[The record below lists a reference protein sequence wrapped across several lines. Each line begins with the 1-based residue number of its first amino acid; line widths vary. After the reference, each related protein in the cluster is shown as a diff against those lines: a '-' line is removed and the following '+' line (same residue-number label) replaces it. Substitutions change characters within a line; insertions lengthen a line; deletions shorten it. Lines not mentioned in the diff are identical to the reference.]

1 MCGIAGMA
9 GVSDSALL
17 DAMLKITRHRGPD
30 DRGTHLTNGTSPEFQ
45 AAIGC
50 NRLKVL
56 DLSSAGHQPMSSPDG
71 GVWVVYNGEIFN
83 FADLRE
89 ELCADG
95 WSFRSQSDTELLPL
109 LYLKYGDRMVEHLN
123 GIFAFAIWD
132 SRQQRLLVARDRMGV
147 KPLYYARAGSRLY
160 FASEVKSLLLAPEL
174 RAEIDPAALSEFLS
188 LLYVPNPGTM
198 FKNIL
203 KLEPG
208 CLLTWQDGKI
218 SIDRYWDS
226 SERIPPMHGDER
238 ELAQQCRAV
247 LKDSVRRQLVSD
259 VPVGFFLSGG
269 LDSSALLAC
278 AAEVHSGPLRCYTIA
293 FQKEHA
299 RMEQSG
305 DDRSYAKLV
314 AQRFGAEC
322 HELMVAPDVASLL
335 TKVIWHM
342 DDAVADPAAIATYLI
357 CREAKSD
364 ATVLLSG
371 QGADEVFGG
380 YRVHL
385 IPKLASRLRLL
396 PPTLRE
402 RFIPAALQA
411 VSGLGARMPSLNPGL
426 LMAACRFGGKTLRMS
441 GLTPQDQYIGMRS
454 YLDGME
460 LSSLLNP
467 DVLSA
472 SRPADLTLKEHFGAA
487 ASLEF
492 VDQML
497 YVDQQTFLP
506 DLNLAYTDKLSMAA
520 SIEVRVPFLDH
531 VVVDFMRQVPPELKL
546 HGYTQKYILK
556 KAMESVLPAEIV
568 SRRKAGFGLPVRSWL
583 QNELRE
589 MVGDLLSERRVR
601 ERGLFQ
607 PGAVARMVR
616 ENGRSRDYTLPL
628 WSLLTLELW
637 QQVFLDENRSVGIP
651 NAHLD

>member
-1 MCGIAGMA
+1 
-9 GVSDSALL
+9 
-17 DAMLKITRHRGPD
+17 MLKITRHRGPD
-30 DRGTHLTNGTSPEFQ
+30 DRGTYLTKGDSPELQ
-45 AAIGC
+45 VAIGS

-56 DLSSAGHQPMSSPDG
+56 DLSSAGHQPMSSPG
-71 GVWVVYNGEIFN
+71 GEVWVVYNGEIFN
-83 FADLRE
+83 FAALRD
-89 ELCADG
+89 ELRADG
-95 WSFRSQSDTELLPL
+95 LSFRSQTDTEVLPL

-174 RAEIDPAALSEFLS
+174 RAEMDPAALSEFLS

-208 CLLTWQDGKI
+208 CRLTWQAGKI

-226 SERIPPMHGDER
+226 SERIPWIPGDER
-238 ELAQQCRAV
+238 ELAQQCRTV
-247 LKDSVRRQLVSD
+247 LKDAVRRQLMSD

-293 FQKEHA
+293 FQREHA

-314 AQRFGAEC
+314 AERFGAEC
-322 HELMVAPDVASLL
+322 HELVVAPDVASLL

-371 QGADEVFGG
+371 QGADELFGG

-385 IPKLASRLRLL
+385 ISTLARRLRLMPSIL
-396 PPTLRE
+396 CEERSHARCAPGGFPPPGPWR
-402 RFIPAALQA
+402 
-411 VSGLGARMPSLNPGL
+411 ARMPGLNPGL

-467 DVLSA
+467 DVLGA
-472 SRPADLTLKEHFGAA
+472 SRPPDRILKKHFGAA
-487 ASLEF
+487 ASLDF

-506 DLNLAYTDKLSMAA
+506 DLNLTYTDKQSMAA

-531 VVVDFMRQVPPELKL
+531 VVVDFMRQLPPELKL
-546 HGYTQKYILK
+546 HGYTQKYMLDG
-556 KAMESVLPAEIV
+556 
-568 SRRKAGFGLPVRSWL
+568 RRRFTEDTL
-583 QNELRE
+583 
-589 MVGDLLSERRVR
+589 
-601 ERGLFQ
+601 
-607 PGAVARMVR
+607 
-616 ENGRSRDYTLPL
+616 RSRDEFPAEKPALDCRCVAGCRMSCERWLATCFRNGGCESVVCSSLAPL
-628 WSLLTLELW
+628 RE
-637 QQVFLDENRSVGIP
+637 
-651 NAHLD
+651 

>member
-1 MCGIAGMA
+1 
-9 GVSDSALL
+9 
-17 DAMLKITRHRGPD
+17 
-30 DRGTHLTNGTSPEFQ
+30 
-45 AAIGC
+45 
-50 NRLKVL
+50 
-56 DLSSAGHQPMSSPDG
+56 
-71 GVWVVYNGEIFN
+71 
-83 FADLRE
+83 LRE
-89 ELCADG
+89 ELLAGGC
-95 WSFRSQSDTELLPL
+95 SFRSHSDTEVLPL

-132 SRQQRLLVARDRMGV
+132 TRQQRLLVARDRMGV

-160 FASEVKSLLLAPEL
+160 FASEIKSLLLAPEL
-174 RAEIDPAALSEFLS
+174 RPEIDPAALSEFLS

-198 FKNIL
+198 FKNVL
-203 KLEPG
+203 KLQPG
-208 CLLTWQDGKI
+208 CLLTWQDGKV

-226 SERIPPMHGDER
+226 SERMPRMRGAEQ
-238 ELAQQCRAV
+238 ELAQQCRTV
-247 LKDSVRRQLVSD
+247 LKDAVRRQLVSD

-269 LDSSALLAC
+269 LDSSTLLAC

-293 FQKEHA
+293 FQRKHA
-299 RMEQSG
+299 RMEQSS
-305 DDRSYAKLV
+305 DDLSYAKLV
-314 AQRFGAEC
+314 AERFGAQC
-322 HELMVAPDVASLL
+322 HELVVAPDVAALL

-342 DDAVADPAAIATYLI
+342 EDAVADPAAIATYLI
-357 CREAKSD
+357 CREAKSE

-371 QGADEVFGG
+371 QGADEIFGG

-385 IPKLASRLRLL
+385 IRKLARRLRLL
-396 PPTLRE
+396 PAILRE
-402 RFIPAALQA
+402 KILPSALQA
-411 VSGLGARMPSLNPGL
+411 VSGLGARVPRLNPGL

-454 YLDGME
+454 YLDGTE

-467 DVLSA
+467 EVLGA
-472 SRPADLTLKEHFGAA
+472 SRPPDLMLKKHFRAA
-487 ASLEF
+487 ASLDF

-506 DLNLAYTDKLSMAA
+506 DLNLTYTDKQSMAA

-531 VVVDFMRQVPPELKL
+531 VVVDFMRQLPPELKL

-556 KAMESVLPAEIV
+556 KAMENVLPQEVI
-568 SRRKAGFGLPVRSWL
+568 SRRKAAFGLPVRSWL

-616 ENGRSRDYTLPL
+616 ENGRSRDYTLQL

-637 QQVFLDENRSVGIP
+637 QQVFVDENRSVGQ

>member
-9 GVSDSALL
+9 GVRDSALL

-30 DRGTHLTNGTSPEFQ
+30 DRGTYLTNGDSPEFQ
-45 AAIGC
+45 AAIGS

-56 DLSSAGHQPMSSPDG
+56 DLSSAGHQPMSSPG
-71 GVWVVYNGEIFN
+71 GEVWVVYNGEIFN
-83 FADLRE
+83 FAALRD
-89 ELCADG
+89 ELRADG
-95 WSFRSQSDTELLPL
+95 LSFHSQTDTEVLPL

-132 SRQQRLLVARDRMGV
+132 SRKQRLLVARDRMGV

-174 RAEIDPAALSEFLS
+174 RAELDPAALSEFLS

-208 CLLTWQDGKI
+208 CRLTWQAGKI

-226 SERIPPMHGDER
+226 SERIPWIPGDER
-238 ELAQQCRAV
+238 ELARQCRTV
-247 LKDSVRRQLVSD
+247 LKDAVRRQLVSD

-293 FQKEHA
+293 FQREHA

-314 AQRFGAEC
+314 AEKFGAEC
-322 HELMVAPDVASLL
+322 HELMVAPDVAGLL
-335 TKVIWHM
+335 SKVIWHM

-371 QGADEVFGG
+371 QGADELFGG

-385 IPKLASRLRLL
+385 ISTLARRLRLL
-396 PPTLRE
+396 PPILRE
-402 RFIPAALQA
+402 RLMPAVLQA

-426 LMAACRFGGKTLRMS
+426 LMAACRFSGKALRMS

-454 YLDGME
+454 YLDGTE

-467 DVLSA
+467 DVLGA
-472 SRPADLTLKEHFGAA
+472 ARPPDLMLKKHFDAA
-487 ASLEF
+487 ASLDF

-506 DLNLAYTDKLSMAA
+506 DLNLAYTDKQSMAA
-520 SIEVRVPFLDH
+520 SIEVRVPFLDQ

-546 HGYTQKYILK
+546 HGYTQKYILR
-556 KAMESVLPAEIV
+556 KAMEDVLPAEVI
-568 SRRKAGFGLPVRSWL
+568 SRRKAAFGLPVRSWL

-616 ENGRSRDYTLPL
+616 ENGRSRDYTLQL

-637 QQVFLDENRSVGIP
+637 QQVFIDESRSVGIQD
-651 NAHLD
+651 AHLD

>member
-9 GVSDSALL
+9 GARDSALL

-30 DRGTHLTNGTSPEFQ
+30 DRGTYLTNGDSPEFQ
-45 AAIGC
+45 AAIGS

-56 DLSSAGHQPMSSPDG
+56 DLSSAGHQPMSSPG
-71 GVWVVYNGEIFN
+71 GEVWVVYNGEIFN
-83 FADLRE
+83 FAALRD
-89 ELCADG
+89 ELRADG
-95 WSFRSQSDTELLPL
+95 LSFHSQTDTEVLPL

-147 KPLYYARAGSRLY
+147 KPLYYARVGSRLY

-203 KLEPG
+203 KLQPG
-208 CLLTWQDGKI
+208 CRLTWQDGEV

-226 SERIPPMHGDER
+226 SGPMPWVGGDER

-247 LKDSVRRQLVSD
+247 LKDAVQRQLVSD

-278 AAEVHSGPLRCYTIA
+278 AAEVHGGPLRCYTIA
-293 FQKEHA
+293 FQNQHA

-305 DDRSYAKLV
+305 DDRTYAKLV
-314 AQRFGAEC
+314 AARFGAEC
-322 HELMVAPDVASLL
+322 HELVVAPDVAGLL
-335 TKVIWHM
+335 SKVIWHM

-357 CREAKSD
+357 CREAKPD

-385 IPKLASRLRLL
+385 IPKLARRLRLL
-396 PPTLRE
+396 PSILRE
-402 RFIPAALQA
+402 KLIPSALQA

-426 LMAACRFGGKTLRMS
+426 LMAACRFSGKTLRMS

-454 YLDGME
+454 YLDRME

-467 DVLSA
+467 DVLVA
-472 SRPADLTLKEHFGAA
+472 SRPHDLMFKKHFAAA
-487 ASLEF
+487 ASLDF

-506 DLNLAYTDKLSMAA
+506 DLNLAYTDKQSMAA

-531 VVVDFMRQVPPELKL
+531 VVVDFMRQVAPELKL
-546 HGYTQKYILK
+546 HGYTQKYLLK
-556 KAMESVLPAEIV
+556 KAMENVLPPEII
-568 SRRKAGFGLPVRSWL
+568 SRRKAAFGLPVRSWL

-601 ERGLFQ
+601 DRGLFQ
-607 PGAVARMVR
+607 PDAVARMIR
-616 ENGRSRDYTLPL
+616 ENGRSRDYTLQL

-637 QQVFLDENRSVGIP
+637 QQVFVDESRLVGTR
-651 NAHLD
+651 NAHMD